1 MRTNILID
9 DKLLEKAFQYSKAK
23 TKKDLINEALK
34 KFIEDHSRMDLRK
47 LRGKI
52 HFREGYNYKT
62 LRKGN

>member
-1 MRTNILID
+1 MRTNIVID
-9 DKLLEKAFQYSKAK
+9 EELLKKAFRYSKAK

-34 KFIEDHSRMDLRK
+34 KFVDDHSRMDLRR

-52 HFREGYNYKT
+52 HFREDYNHKT